1 MSFRNHRIVLTAF
14 CALAAVVVMVA
25 VIGCSPPK
33 DPTAQTK
40 GKLEG
45 DLPAYLSDEAAPYDK
60 DRLQSIKNA
69 RGTGASDAA
78 RYAVTLTFADVKI
91 PEGLDTID
99 PGQFETPPS
108 NVANPAVILDLASG
122 KRIVFELYAD
132 KCPGTVKHF
141 IPIVESGFY
150 SGVYFQRSD
159 EMCIQG
165 GDPAVNQ
172 KEPWPR
178 TVELEISGEP
188 FDAGSVGMARTSEPN
203 SGSSQFFIAKARA
216 THLDTGYANFGMVL
230 EGMDAVMAVPSRD
243 QANTS
248 APLDEESRIVKARL
262 VRFEGYETAQQEL
275 LKQLQEAQTEE
286 SSDDTES
293 EGGNVATDSESGV

>member
-1 MSFRNHRIVLTAF
+1 MGFRNHRIVLTAF
-14 CALAAVVVMVA
+14 CALAAAVVMVA

-60 DRLQSIKNA
+60 DRLHQPPSTSLRA
-69 RGTGASDAA
+69 C
-78 RYAVTLTFADVKI
+78 
-91 PEGLDTID
+91 TID

-188 FDAGSVGMARTSEPN
+188 FDAGSVGMARTSELTRVPV
-203 SGSSQFFIAKARA
+203 SSSSPGARDSPR
-216 THLDTGYANFGMVL
+216 HGL
-230 EGMDAVMAVPSRD
+230 P
-243 QANTS
+243 TS
-248 APLDEESRIVKARL
+248 AWSRGHGCR
-262 VRFEGYETAQQEL
+262 
-275 LKQLQEAQTEE
+275 
-286 SSDDTES
+286 D
-293 EGGNVATDSESGV
+293 GGSFSRPGEHERPTG